1 MAITAFHALF
11 KAINEL
17 VGDFDPLGAGRHQ
30 VHHGPANGGALV
42 VESASRSDDG
52 LVLRLAKFPRQDS
65 GPDREVLV
73 RLHIGSGQAEV
84 QHERSRLSAAGRR
97 EDRREDRRDGESEA
111 FEALCW
117 INGLLRDGFA
127 RPEFD
132 DRAGSEPA
140 AAERLRDHSDR

>member
-17 VGDFDPLGAGRHQ
+17 VGDFDPLWAGRHQ
-30 VHHGPANGGALV
+30 VHHGPADGGALV
-42 VESASRSDDG
+42 VESAARSDDG

-73 RLHIGSGQAEV
+73 RLHVGSRQAEV
-84 QHERSRLSAAGRR
+84 LHQCRRLSAA
-97 EDRREDRRDGESEA
+97 DRREDRRDGESEA